1 MSDAAVPPTGG
12 RRILVADD
20 DQDSA
25 ESLAMLFQM
34 MGHDVRSALN
44 GLEALDVAANF
55 QPDLIVLDIGMPGL
69 DGYEVCRRLRQ
80 QPWARA
86 VVIAA
91 LTGWT
96 RDEDKDRSQEAGFDH
111 YLVKPIDP
119 KALTE
124 LIGRV
129 SGQNQS

>member
-44 GLEALDVAANF
+44 GLEAVDVAANF
-55 QPDLIVLDIGMPGL
+55 RPDLIVLDIGMPGL
-69 DGYEVCRRLRQ
+69 DGYEVCRRIRQ
-80 QPWARA
+80 QPWAQA

-119 KALTE
+119 QALTD
-124 LIGRV
+124 LVGRV
-129 SGQNQS
+129 SGQNQP